1 MKATQ
6 HRVLLLVVS
15 ALIFPHC
22 LSGRGAAVVPT
33 TRSADSTHYLRLPST
48 ITRPR
53 RPHRHHNK
61 VSYYQ
66 SIKTHSSLECITKLR
81 GGTTSTSPYYYE
93 ANPRYQDSPRT
104 LGDVTKDGFYH
115 AKFPSPLQSYRY
127 QQQQQQCPPSL
138 IQAISNYFGELHR
151 FSPTLFNGF
160 ITSILL
166 YILWQ
171 FQSSSSKLLMQMLR
185 NHFVCSRYNVV
196 RKRRY
201 HALLLSAFSHASFHH
216 IAVNMYA
223 YVTFGRSVKQLLA
236 SHGLPLWIFVVS
248 AALFG
253 NIVFLLFDR
262 GGGGSCVGLSGVTLA
277 LLAFDALVYPTKE
290 LRMIVSFIPITLPAY
305 YLFIGLLGFS
315 ILGICGLGGS
325 DGVAHS
331 THLGGL
337 VYGAMFYEAFK
348 RGWLRQWN
356 YRARKVYLAFRGNL

>member
-6 HRVLLLVVS
+6 HRALVAL
-15 ALIFPHC
+15 ALIFLPC
-22 LSGRGAAVVPT
+22 ISASDAV
-33 TRSADSTHYLRLPST
+33 SAKSSYYLPS
-48 ITRPR
+48 ILTRPQ
-53 RPHRHHNK
+53 RPHRNHSK
-61 VSYYQ
+61 DSYHQ
-66 SIKTHSSLECITKLR
+66 SIKTRSSIECITKLR
-81 GGTTSTSPYYYE
+81 GGTSASPYYYE
-93 ANPRYQDSPRT
+93 ANPRYQDSPT

-127 QQQQQQCPPSL
+127 EQQEQRPPSL
-138 IQAISNYFGELHR
+138 IQAISNYFGELQR
-151 FSPTLFNGF
+151 FSPTLFYGF

-166 YILWQ
+166 HILWQ
-171 FQSSSSKLLMQMLR
+171 FQSSSKLLMQMLR
-185 NHFVCSRYNVV
+185 NHFVCSHYNVL

-253 NIVFLLFDR
+253 NIVFLLFDK

-305 YLFIGLLGFS
+305 YLFLGLLGFS
-315 ILGICGLGGS
+315 ILGICGLAGS

-348 RGWLRQWN
+348 RGWLRQYN
-356 YRARKVYLAFRGNL
+356 YRARKVYLAFRGHS